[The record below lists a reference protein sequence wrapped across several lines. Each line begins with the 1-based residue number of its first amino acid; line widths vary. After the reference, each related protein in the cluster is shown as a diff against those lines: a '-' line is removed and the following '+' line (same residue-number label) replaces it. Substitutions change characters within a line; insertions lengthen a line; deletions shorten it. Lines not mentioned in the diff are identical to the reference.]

1 MKFTDG
7 RRTTGDQK
15 SSLKLSAQVSLN
27 IRFHVIIVLVLCK
40 KGANHDKNSDMCWIL
55 VPQFSLEFLWG
66 YSVKHDPLF
75 DIALWCLPVHLDLCR
90 PNVVRT
96 NNRVDITFGR
106 QNDLVLGFFF
116 FPYVI

>member
-1 MKFTDG
+1 MNEVYRWTADN
-7 RRTTGDQK
+7 RRSEKLTEAF
-15 SSLKLSAQVSLN
+15 SSGELKHN
-27 IRFHVIIVLVLCK
+27 HVIIVLCK

-66 YSVKHDPLF
+66 YSVKYDPLF

-96 NNRVDITFGR
+96 NSRVDITFGR
-106 QNDLVLGFFF
+106 QNDLLSLCNID
-116 FPYVI
+116 PAT